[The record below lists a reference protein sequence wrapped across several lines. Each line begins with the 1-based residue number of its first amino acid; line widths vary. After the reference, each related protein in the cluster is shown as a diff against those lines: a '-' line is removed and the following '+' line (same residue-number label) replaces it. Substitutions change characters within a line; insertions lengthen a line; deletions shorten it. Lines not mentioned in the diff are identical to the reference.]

1 MTIKEYDI
9 ENLNCAHCS
18 AKIEDEIGNLAEVS
32 SVNLDYMNKKLIIQY
47 SGQIENALERLNI
60 IASKIEP
67 GVQIYDTDSVVRAK
81 RTSYSRYLIA
91 LGILVAIPAILVPGS
106 ISIYLMIAAWFL
118 VGHRVII
125 NAGRKLMQAQVL
137 DENFLMSIAGAGAL
151 FLGEHIEALA
161 VMLLYEF
168 GQYWED
174 RAVERSRSL
183 IKRMLSVKPELT
195 HHVIDGKTTDK
206 KLSQI
211 EIGNILLVYPGEKV
225 PLDGVITKGD
235 SSVDTSSLT
244 GEAEPVPVSIGSTV
258 LGGFIN
264 RGGLIEI
271 EVSHTE
277 SESTVSRIMKLIEN
291 AAARKS
297 NTEKFITRFAKWYTP
312 IVVGAAVLL
321 LVIPMLMGASLSV
334 WLPRALI
341 FLIVSCPCA
350 LVISVPLTY
359 YIGIGL
365 AARRGVIFKGSAYL
379 DSLRLAKTFVFDKT
393 GTLTTGMMKPA
404 GMHPVEG
411 IDPEELKLAV
421 YRAEHS
427 SNHPL
432 AIAVREAFSYPF
444 DSRQIEEL
452 TEIPGKGI
460 SMVYAGDSLLAGS
473 YQFMKDLGYVFTD
486 QSQGQTAIHAVVN
499 EQYLGYISFEDEV
512 KPGMKEALT
521 ELRSEGVQRSVML
534 SGDRESKA
542 RQIAELL
549 GLDAFHADLL
559 PHQKLGKLEELMV
572 RNSGKTVY
580 VGDGLNDAPVL
591 ARADIGIA
599 MGEIGNAA
607 SIESADI
614 VLLNDKPEQLIKA
627 VKISK
632 LSYNVVVQNIALA
645 LSIKVLVMILGA
657 VGLGKL
663 WEAVIA
669 DVGVTLLAIF
679 NALRLSR
686 IKA

>member
-47 SGQIENALERLNI
+47 SEQVENALERLNI

-67 GVQIYDTDSVVRAK
+67 GVQIYDTDTVAREQK
-81 RTSYSRYLIA
+81 TSYSRYLIG
-91 LGILVAIPAILVPGS
+91 LGIAIAIPAVLIPGTFS
-106 ISIYLMIAAWFL
+106 VYLMIAAWAL

-125 NAGRKLMQAQVL
+125 NAVRKLMQVQVL

-183 IKRMLSVKPELT
+183 IKRMLSVKPELA
-195 HHVIDGKTTDK
+195 HHVQDGKQVDK

-211 EIGNILLVYPGEKV
+211 EIGNVLLVYPGEKV
-225 PLDGVITKGD
+225 PLDGVVIKGE

-244 GEAEPVPVSIGSTV
+244 GEAEPVPVGIGSTV

-264 RGGLIEI
+264 RGGLIEM

-321 LVIPMLMGASLSV
+321 VLIPALMGASLSV

-393 GTLTTGMMKPA
+393 GTLTTGKMKPS
-404 GMHPVEG
+404 GMHPEPG
-411 IDPEELKLAV
+411 IDPEELKLAIF
-421 YRAEHS
+421 RAEHS

-432 AIAVREAFSYPF
+432 ALAVKDAFAYPF

-452 TEIPGKGI
+452 SEIPGKGI
-460 SMVYAGDSLLAGS
+460 SMVYAGDTLLAGS
-473 YQFMKDLGYVFTD
+473 YQFLKDLGYVLAD
-486 QSQGQTAIHAVVN
+486 QSQGQTAIHAVEN
-499 EQYLGYISFEDEV
+499 ERYLGFISFADEV
-512 KPGMKEALT
+512 KPGMKEALI
-521 ELRSEGVQRSVML
+521 ELKNEGVERSVML
-534 SGDRESKA
+534 SGDREAKA
-542 RQIAELL
+542 KQIAQQL
-549 GLDAFHADLL
+549 GLDAYHADLL
-559 PHQKLGKLEELMV
+559 PNHKLSKLEELMAD
-572 RNSGKTVY
+572 RGGKTVY

-614 VLLNDKPEQLIKA
+614 VLLNDKPEQLVKA
-627 VKISK
+627 VNISK
-632 LSYNVVVQNIALA
+632 LSYNVVVQNIVLA
-645 LSIKVLVMILGA
+645 LGIKVLVMILGA